1 MAIYPNIKGN
11 NIFSEFPVYKTGNL
25 PALAKSPLKVVEVS
39 DNKNTTDSVEI
50 KSNDNSKQRKR
61 KILFG
66 STLASAILTASV
78 LSLVFVKGIRGSAFS
93 KIGKSLSDNLQKL
106 SKNNPKD
113 IATKTVY
120 YSQKGTKKV
129 VDVLEASSNF
139 TALKDFGADKL
150 FKTNKVTT
158 KFADGSTAFFKKTV
172 DNTLGKKYDKAGLPL
187 RNLTSLVKSGNI
199 EKLKQLPASQ
209 RKEKITIKGETR
221 SLNEWINLLSKY
233 TQNLQSGYDENFS
246 LGARRLRDES
256 RKEMLVDLPSQIQQ
270 RFFKDKKSMF
280 TLANYKTYA
289 TSDLTKNSQGKL
301 ASDITAA
308 KKKLTNNI
316 GSISDELK
324 ISLNKISENVNIDDK
339 SSGTAVQN
347 LKSCIEQFK
356 TCSGNDENKMREEV
370 CKKMKTI
377 ISELKSQVGNSQLY
391 TGDDAEKLLKS
402 LTGFEETLTSNT
414 NAKGALEEIMT
425 ILNGLNKAGK
435 HLVSDESYN
444 EIKKISKKISKN
456 IEKATE
462 LEMGEYF
469 LKQAELKVGSAPTDV
484 LSVLFPVGVGAY
496 SIAKGEDKEEKIS
509 AALTTCIPLVGTFA
523 TFVYGTVKML
533 SGAKN
538 LMFSAVTG
546 LLLGELGNYA
556 DKLYK
561 NYKEKGSVSKVV
573 KDEYKK
579 VWTGLTTEINNKLEE

>member
-1 MAIYPNIKGN
+1 MSINPNIKVN

-25 PALAKSPLKVVEVS
+25 SATAKSSLKVAEVL
-39 DNKNTTDSVEI
+39 DDKNATDTVKINS
-50 KSNDNSKQRKR
+50 KDNSKQRKR

-66 STLASAILTASV
+66 STLASAILTASA
-78 LSLVFVKGIRGSAFS
+78 LSFVFVKGIRGSAFS
-93 KIGKSLSDNLQKL
+93 KIGKSLSDNIQKL
-106 SKNNPKD
+106 SKNNSKD

-139 TALKDFGADKL
+139 TALKDFVSNKA
-150 FKTNKVTT
+150 FKTNKITT
-158 KFADGSTAFFKKTV
+158 KFADASTAFFKKTV
-172 DNTLGKKYDKAGLPL
+172 DNTLGKKYDKAGIPT

-199 EKLKQLPASQ
+199 EKLKKLPVSQ

-221 SLNEWINLLSKY
+221 SLNEWIDLLSKY
-233 TQNLQSGYDENFS
+233 TQNLQNGYDENFS
-246 LGARRLRDES
+246 IGARRLRDEG

-270 RFFKDKKSMF
+270 RFFKDKKSIF
-280 TLANYKTYA
+280 TLSNYKTYA
-289 TSDLTKNSQGKL
+289 TADLTKDSQGKL

-324 ISLNKISENVNIDDK
+324 ISLNKISETVNIEDK
-339 SSGTAVQN
+339 SSRTAIQS
-347 LKSCIEQFK
+347 LKSCIERYK
-356 TCSGNDENKMREEV
+356 SCSGNDENKMREEI
-370 CKKMKTI
+370 CKKMKNV
-377 ISELKSQVGNSQLY
+377 ISELKSQIGNSQLY
-391 TGDDAEKLLKS
+391 DGNDAEKLLKS
-402 LTGFEETLTSNT
+402 LTEFEETLTSNT
-414 NAKGALEEIMT
+414 KAKGALEEIMT

-435 HLVSDESYN
+435 HLISDESYN
-444 EIKKISKKISKN
+444 EIKKLSTKISKN
-456 IEKATE
+456 LEKATE

-556 DKLYK
+556 NKLYK
-561 NYKEKGSVSKVV
+561 NYKEKGSVSEVV
-573 KDEYKK
+573 KEEYKK
-579 VWTGLTTEINNKLEE
+579 VWTDLTSEIANKVEE